1 MEGAKPQAGENFLH
15 RNRLTGP
22 IFDKPRL
29 VLGIAIVGVV
39 VLLSLMII
47 YLQPME
53 AKWFVPVFY
62 IYGAIPFAFIFTY
75 LVKGKEID
83 RHGSK
88 NISLS
93 NSFRVGGWAVGV
105 LTLMGEISKAVL
117 PLSVSWYLFDYE
129 AAISAALVFS
139 SLLGTFYSPFLKFKG
154 GLGTTIMIW
163 AYAFLAPVG
172 LLVVLALVVVLY
184 LIVRDT
190 YYMTLGIFWIAPIVA
205 FLLGLSP
212 PLVVLPLAYAII
224 YTLRYNRSRDEL
236 AHGVQVARPS

>member
-1 MEGAKPQAGENFLH
+1 MKGARPQAGENFFH

-22 IFDKPRL
+22 IFDRPRL
-29 VLGIAIVGVV
+29 VLGITIVAVV

-47 YLQPME
+47 YLRPTE

-83 RHGSK
+83 KCGST

-117 PLSVSWYLFDYE
+117 PLFISWYFFDYE
-129 AAISAALVFS
+129 AAVSAALVFS
-139 SLLGTFYSPFLKFKG
+139 SVLGTFYSPFLKFKG
-154 GLGTTIMIW
+154 GLGTTMIIW
-163 AYAFLAPVG
+163 AYAFLAPVA

-184 LIVRDT
+184 LILRDT

-205 FLLGLSP
+205 FLFGLSP
-212 PLVVLPLAYAII
+212 PLVALPLAYAII
-224 YTLRYNRSRDEL
+224 YTLRYNRRRDEL
-236 AHGVQVARPS
+236 AHGVQVAKPS